1 MRELLLTGANLAVVV
16 FVVSSTLGV
25 GLRLSVQQIV
35 RPLTNGRLVALSL
48 AANFI
53 AAPLGTMAISRLLG
67 LEEALGIGLLL
78 CALAAGAP
86 FLIKLAEIGKGDMAF
101 AVGLM
106 VLLMVVTVGYMPAVL
121 PLLLEGTSVDPMNI
135 ARSLIVLMLIP
146 LAVGLALHAR
156 AATVAARLS
165 PIVGKVSG
173 IGMILV
179 IGLTTAAHLRS
190 VIGVVGSFAL
200 LAAVLMT
207 LFCAAVGWMLGGP
220 REGTKGVLALGT
232 GQRNTAAALVV
243 AGQNFSDANVVVMI
257 TVVMIVS
264 FAVLMPLAG
273 AIAKRMPSSR

>member
-1 MRELLLTGANLAVVV
+1 
-16 FVVSSTLGV
+16 V
-25 GLRLSVQQIV
+25 GLRLSVHQILT
-35 RPLTNGRLVALSL
+35 PLRNGRLVALSL

-53 AAPLGTMAISRLLG
+53 VAPLGTMAISRLLG
-67 LEEALGIGLLL
+67 LQEALGIGLLL

-101 AVGLM
+101 GVGLM
-106 VLLMVVTVGYMPAVL
+106 VLLMVVTVGYMPIVL
-121 PLLLEGTSVDPMNI
+121 PMLLEGTSVDPIKI

-146 LAVGLALHAR
+146 LAVGLVLHAR
-156 AATVAARLS
+156 APTVAARLS

-179 IGLTTAAHLRS
+179 IGLTTAGHLRS

-200 LAAVLMT
+200 LAAALVT
-207 LFCAAVGWMLGGP
+207 LFCAAVGWVLGGP
-220 REGTKGVLALGT
+220 RVDTKGVLALGT

-273 AIAKRMPSSR
+273 AIAKRMPPSR

>member
-1 MRELLLTGANLAVVV
+1 MRELLLAGANLAVVV

-35 RPLTNGRLVALSL
+35 TPLRNLRLVALSL
-48 AANFI
+48 IANFI
-53 AAPLGTMAISRLLG
+53 VAPLGTMAITRLLG
-67 LEEALGIGLLL
+67 LDEALGIGLLL

-86 FLIKLAEIGKGDMAF
+86 FLITLAEIGKGDMAF

-106 VLLMVVTVGYMPAVL
+106 VLLMVVTVGYMPVVL
-121 PLLLEGTSVDPMNI
+121 PMLLEGTSVDPMNI

-146 LAVGLALHAR
+146 LAVGLVLHAR
-156 AATVAARLS
+156 AAKVAARLS
-165 PIVGKVSG
+165 PFIGKISG

-179 IGLTTAAHLRS
+179 IGFTTAAHLRS

-200 LAAVLMT
+200 VAAVLLT
-207 LFCAAVGWMLGGP
+207 LFCAAVGWLLGGP
-220 REGTKGVLALGT
+220 RADTRGVLALGT

-273 AIAKRMPSSR
+273 AIAKGLPRSR